1 VAIKQQWS
9 LVIRE
14 IQRHQCL
21 ALLVDDEQVDSPSS
35 SKTSR
40 FLDSIDS
47 FSKIFEFTNDQ
58 KKISLQDNPDSI
70 RNEVKEQDKVDSDPV
85 IIESKGQTVIE
96 NNTTDDKIAELVD
109 FSERM
114 VRGLG
119 SKFKSLIVNIQYL
132 IPAIVIFQSALWL
145 AYLSENSISNGFI
158 STIIDGLGDIGEIIL
173 RIFSILGAVVAYS
186 LSSSFDS
193 QQSFANF
200 SLHPIFADFVFILLV
215 LSSILYLMKK
225 FESLYL
231 LYSIFLFCF
240 IYRFLDVND
249 FSYNWVVIALV
260 VILSIFFLSIVSIP
274 ITRNKILSDRKASKI
289 DLSVLKQTSFST
301 EASYRKA
308 NSDVLGSS
316 MDQAPVTK
324 PRRPSRRSEYELY
337 EWVLL
342 LANLI
347 LWPAV
352 FFISIILG
360 SGVEMYGNT
369 YNMDEN
375 YLMLVGPLFLTL
387 FFFGILYSM
396 DKNARDG
403 SLYAAEKQ
411 SYLEEMDKYL
421 KARTSYLE
429 LVTLQAEAK
438 KQEIDSSSS
447 EE

>member
-1 VAIKQQWS
+1 MAD
-9 LVIRE
+9 E
-14 IQRHQCL
+14 L
-21 ALLVDDEQVDSPSS
+21 ADNSS
-35 SKTSR
+35 ESR
-40 FLDSIDS
+40 IDKILDSIDS
-47 FSKIFEFTNDQ
+47 FSK
-58 KKISLQDNPDSI
+58 KIESTISHS
-70 RNEVKEQDKVDSDPV
+70 RESKTSFSNESKDLTQVDSKSIV
-85 IIESKGQTVIE
+85 IESKE
-96 NNTTDDKIAELVD
+96 SELID
-109 FSERM
+109 LFERM
-114 VRGLG
+114 VRRLG
-119 SKFKSLIVNIQYL
+119 SILGYVSVNLQYL
-132 IPAIVIFQSALWL
+132 VPAVVIFQSALWL
-145 AYLSENSISNGFI
+145 AYLSENSVSNGFI
-158 STIIDGLGDIGEIIL
+158 STIIEGLGDIGEIIL
-173 RIFSILGAVVAYS
+173 RVFSILGAVVAYS
-186 LSSSFDS
+186 MSSSFDS
-193 QQSFANF
+193 QQSFGTF
-200 SLHPIFADFVFILLV
+200 SLHSIVADLIFILLI

-231 LYSIFLFCF
+231 LYSIFFISF
-240 IYRFLDVND
+240 IYRILDVNN
-249 FSYNWVVIALV
+249 FSYNWAVIGLV
-260 VILSIFFLSIVSIP
+260 VIISIFFLSIVSIP
-274 ITRNKILSDRKASKI
+274 IARNKILNDRKASKI
-289 DLSVLKQTSFST
+289 DLSVLKQTSFTT
-301 EASYRKA
+301 EASYQKT

-375 YLMLVGPLFLTL
+375 YLMLVGPLVLTL
-387 FFFGILYSM
+387 FFFGILHSM

-438 KQEIDSSSS
+438 KQEISQGSS

>member
-1 VAIKQQWS
+1 MV
-9 LVIRE
+9 
-14 IQRHQCL
+14 
-21 ALLVDDEQVDSPSS
+21 DEQVDSSS
-35 SKTSR
+35 SSR
-40 FLDSIDS
+40 VGRILDSIDS
-47 FSKIFEFTNDQ
+47 FSKNFEFSNNHEKLSSDLTKDLISNDVQ
-58 KKISLQDNPDSI
+58 EPVKIDSETI
-70 RNEVKEQDKVDSDPV
+70 
-85 IIESKGQTVIE
+85 IIEQKDSTVND
-96 NNTTDDKIAELVD
+96 NNTMNPKMDEVVDLFERTGPKMDEVVD
-109 FSERM
+109 FFERM
-114 VRGLG
+114 VRGFG
-119 SKFKSLIVNIQYL
+119 PKFKNLIVNIQYL

-158 STIIDGLGDIGEIIL
+158 STIIDSSGDIGEIIL
-173 RIFSILGAVVAYS
+173 RFFSILGAVVAYS
-186 LSSSFDS
+186 LSISFDS
-193 QQSFANF
+193 QQSFGTF
-200 SLHPIFADFVFILLV
+200 SLHPIVADLLFS
-215 LSSILYLMKK
+215 LLIFSSILYLMKK

-231 LYSIFLFCF
+231 LYSIFFISLFL
-240 IYRFLDVND
+240 RTLGVNNS
-249 FSYNWVVIALV
+249 SYNWVVMALV
-260 VILSIFFLSIVSIP
+260 VIISIFFLSIVSIP
-274 ITRNKILSDRKASKI
+274 ITQNKILKDRKNSKI
-289 DLSVLKQTSFST
+289 DLSVLKETSFNT
-301 EASYRKA
+301 EASYRKT
-308 NSDVLGSS
+308 NSEVLGSS

-352 FFISIILG
+352 FFMSIILG

-369 YNMDEN
+369 YNLEEN
-375 YLMLVGPLFLTL
+375 YLMLVGPLLLTL

-411 SYLEEMDKYL
+411 SYLEEMEKYL

-438 KQEIDSSSS
+438 KQEIGSSSS